1 MKNMTIKQKLIGM
14 TIVLS
19 LMVAGLSIY
28 FINRFNATGSTY
40 QQISEL
46 RVPQQEVANA
56 MTQALL
62 NLRVNLNEMYGV
74 ERNIENYNL
83 FTQRAQEK
91 INQYNVLE
99 KAMLN
104 GHSDLGNEVK
114 GLEGISVPACRR
126 GGKIEALT
134 KKASDSFLTFKNT
147 SERIITKKKEILNLV
162 NIIGWYD
169 SKEDSKG
176 VVKTL
181 VENGRR
187 MEALADDQQKKVL
200 VADIRRQEKNI
211 LQRADERYINRLKEV
226 YQKFNSST
234 DGELNRSGRLYYEA
248 FDTIFD
254 NVLILRM
261 LQDELKEIVRKELR
275 EKQKILDQGVNALQQ
290 RAQEQMVQY
299 SAEAASME
307 KSTKKLVII
316 ISFVVVLL
324 SLTFGWLVSNGIS
337 KVLTRIIGGLSDGS
351 DQVASASGQVAS
363 ASQSLAEGASEQAA
377 SIEETSSS
385 LEEMSSMTQQN
396 AGHANQ
402 ADNLMKEANQIVAQS
417 NDSMAELTHSMED
430 ITKASE
436 ETSKIIKTID
446 EVAFQTNLLALNAA
460 VEAARA
466 GEAGA
471 GFAVVAD
478 EVRNLAIRA
487 ADAAKNTADLIE
499 GTVKKV
505 HDGSELVTKTNEEF
519 KKVAESSAKVGEL
532 VGEIAAASNE
542 QAQGIGQV
550 NEAVADMDKVVQQN
564 AANAEESASA
574 SEEMNAQAEQMKGM
588 VHELSVLVGGSSNK
602 VKIKE
607 SKKFGTKISA
617 GIQKTMAHAAPTDSV
632 RKKELVFAQEA
643 KEVNPEQVIPMDDD
657 FKNF

>member
-14 TIVLS
+14 TVVLS

-28 FINRFNATGSTY
+28 FINRFSATGHTY
-40 QQISEL
+40 QQISEV
-46 RVPQQEVANA
+46 RVPQMEVANA
-56 MTQALL
+56 MNQVLL
-62 NLRVNLNEMYGV
+62 NLRVNLNEMDGV
-74 ERNIENYNL
+74 ERDMENYSL

-91 INQYNVLE
+91 ITQYNALE
-99 KAMLN
+99 QAMLN
-104 GHSDLGNEVK
+104 GHSDLGKEVK
-114 GLEGISVPACRR
+114 GFEGISVPPCKR
-126 GGKIEALT
+126 GGEIEALT
-134 KKASDSFLTFKNT
+134 KKTSGSFLVFKNIC
-147 SERIITKKKEILNLV
+147 ERIITKKKEMLNLV
-162 NIIGWYD
+162 NSIGWYD
-169 SKEDSKG
+169 SKENSKG
-176 VVKTL
+176 VVKAL

-187 MEALADDQQKKVL
+187 MEELADDQQKKTL
-200 VADIRRQEKNI
+200 VAEIRIQEKNI
-211 LQRADERYINRLKEV
+211 LERADERYINRLKET
-226 YQKFNSST
+226 YQKFNAST
-234 DGELNRSGRLYYEA
+234 DGELNRLGMVYYAA
-248 FDTIFD
+248 FDSIFD
-254 NVLILRM
+254 KVLILKTVN
-261 LQDELKEIVRKELR
+261 DELKEIVRKDLR
-275 EKQKILDQGVNALQQ
+275 EKQKILDEGVNALQE

-299 SAEAASME
+299 SAEAVSME
-307 KSTKKLVII
+307 KSTKKFVTI

-430 ITKASE
+430 ISKASE

-505 HDGSELVTKTNEEF
+505 NDGSELVTKTNDEF
-519 KKVAESSAKVGEL
+519 KKVAESTAKVGEL

-574 SEEMNAQAEQMKGM
+574 SEEMNAQAEQMKSM
-588 VHELSVLVGGSSNK
+588 VYELAALVGGSSK
-602 VKIKE
+602 KEKTKE
-607 SKKFGTKISA
+607 SKRFGTKISA
-617 GIQKTMAHAAPTDSV
+617 KIHKTMAHAAPTDSTRQREV
-632 RKKELVFAQEA
+632 ALAKV
-643 KEVNPEQVIPMDDD
+643 KEVHPEQVIPMDDD

>member
-14 TIVLS
+14 TVALS

-28 FINRFNATGSTY
+28 FINRFSTTGNTY
-40 QQISEL
+40 QQISKV

-56 MTQALL
+56 MAQVIL

-74 ERNIENYNL
+74 DRSMQNYNI

-91 INQYNVLE
+91 MNQYNILE
-99 KAMLN
+99 QAMLN
-104 GHSDLGNEVK
+104 GHTDLGKEVK
-114 GLEGISVPACRR
+114 GLEGICIPPCRR

-134 KKASDSFLTFKNT
+134 QKASGLFLVFKNT
-147 SERIITKKKEILNLV
+147 CERIITKKKESLNLV
-162 NIIGWYD
+162 NFIGWYD
-169 SKEDSKG
+169 SKENSSG
-176 VVKTL
+176 VVKAL
-181 VENGRR
+181 VENGRK
-187 MEALADDQQKKVL
+187 MEALADDQQKKIL
-200 VADIRRQEKNI
+200 VAEIRRQEKNI
-211 LQRADERYINRLKEV
+211 LQRSDERYINRLKEA
-226 YQKFNSST
+226 YQKFNIST
-234 DGELNRSGRLYYEA
+234 DGELNRLGKVYYAA

-254 NVLILRM
+254 KVLILKTVK
-261 LQDELKEIVRKELR
+261 DELKELVRKDLR
-275 EKQKILDQGVNALQQ
+275 EKQKILDEAVNALQE

-299 SAEAASME
+299 SAEAVSME
-307 KSTKKLVII
+307 KTTKNFIII
-316 ISFVVVLL
+316 ISVVVVLL
-324 SLTFGWLVSNGIS
+324 SLSFGWFVSNGIS
-337 KVLTRIIGGLSDGS
+337 KVLTRIIGSLSDGS

-402 ADNLMKEANQIVAQS
+402 ADNLMKEANQVVTKS

-430 ITKASE
+430 ISKASE

-505 HDGSELVTKTNEEF
+505 KDGSELVTKTNEEF
-519 KKVAESSAKVGEL
+519 KKVAESTAKVGEL

-550 NEAVADMDKVVQQN
+550 NEAVAEMDKVVQQN

-574 SEEMNAQAEQMKGM
+574 SEEMNAQAEQMKSM
-588 VHELSVLVGGSSNK
+588 VHELAAMVGGSSK
-602 VKIKE
+602 KGKTKE
-607 SKKFGTKISA
+607 SKRFGTKIGAEIHNS
-617 GIQKTMAHAAPTDSV
+617 MAQAVPTNST
-632 RKKELVFAQEA
+632 RGKEVTFAKV
-643 KEVNPEQVIPMDDD
+643 KEVNPEQIIPMDDD
-657 FKNF
+657 FKDF